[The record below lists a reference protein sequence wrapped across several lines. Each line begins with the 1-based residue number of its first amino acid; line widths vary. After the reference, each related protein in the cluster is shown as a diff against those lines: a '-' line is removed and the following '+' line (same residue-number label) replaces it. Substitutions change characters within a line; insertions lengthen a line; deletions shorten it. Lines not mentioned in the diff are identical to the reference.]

1 MGKNACLNYFKKQFR
16 GSTVLEVIVSLTICM
31 IIFSISIRFI
41 LKMQTTD
48 NMETRQRA
56 ELLISRAAAGF
67 EAPEDLNP
75 VLYNERNLTLQADT
89 LSDETYPGLNLVN
102 LSVRLSGGKMVRQV
116 SFYVRKA
123 KQETP

>member
-1 MGKNACLNYFKKQFR
+1 MGKNACLNCFKKQFR

-31 IIFSISIRFI
+31 IIFSISMRFI

-48 NMETRQRA
+48 NMETMQRA

-67 EAPEDLNP
+67 KAPEDPEP
-75 VLYNERNLTLQADT
+75 VLYKDRNLTLQADT
-89 LSDETYPGLNLVN
+89 LSDETYPGLNLVT

-116 SFYVRKA
+116 SFYVRQA
-123 KQETP
+123 KQEIP